1 MSTVSTENA
10 ILTGNGRVAT
20 LDDYRRIGGGEAL
33 DIALG
38 RGPDAVIDEIRR
50 SGLRGRGGA
59 GFPTGVKWSSVR
71 NEPGERRFV
80 VCNAAEGEPGTFKD
94 RWLIDV
100 DPYQLVEGLQI
111 AAFAVGAERAY
122 IGIKSSFAPQIDRLS
137 KAMLEM
143 DGAGLLIVPTE
154 VVLGPDEYLFGEE
167 KALMEVIEGNPPLP
181 RILPPYQHGLF
192 QGGTSSTSGA
202 VVNPTLANNVET
214 LSNVPHILRRG
225 AAWFRS
231 FGTETSPGTLVFT
244 VSGDVVAPGVY
255 ELPLG
260 IPLRTLLEG
269 VAGGVSAGRALKVVF
284 PGASATVITPSM
296 LDLPLDFDV
305 FREAGTGLGSGGFIV
320 YDDTTCIVEVTLL
333 FSRFL
338 GIESCGQ
345 CPACKTG
352 TGAITE
358 ALYRIQSGTGS
369 SEDIELALDRSLNV
383 TDAAR
388 CALPTGENRIVQS
401 AIRTFTDEFRAHA
414 GTPCPTPRDLRL
426 PKFTGFDA
434 TTGTF
439 TYDERYVRK
448 RPSWTYAPEGEPV
461 WPAGHPWERS

>member
-1 MSTVSTENA
+1 VSTTSTESA
-10 ILTGNGRVAT
+10 ILTGSGRVGT
-20 LDDYRRIGGGEAL
+20 LDDYRKVGGGEAL
-33 DIALG
+33 DIALT
-38 RGPDAVIDEIRR
+38 RGPEKVIEEL
-50 SGLRGRGGA
+50 SLAGLRGRGGA
-59 GFPTGVKWSSVR
+59 GFPTGVKWRAVR
-71 NEPGERRFV
+71 TEPGERRFA
-80 VCNAAEGEPGTFKD
+80 VCNGAEGEPGTFKD
-94 RWLIDV
+94 RWLLDLN
-100 DPYQLVEGLQI
+100 PYQVVEGLQI

-143 DGAGLLIVPTE
+143 DDAGLLIVPTE

-192 QGGTSSTSGA
+192 QGGTSSSRA
-202 VVNPTLANNVET
+202 AIVNPTLANNVET
-214 LSNVPHILRRG
+214 LANVPHIMRRG
-225 AAWFRS
+225 ATWFRS
-231 FGTETSPGTLVFT
+231 FGTEGSPGTMVFT
-244 VSGDVVAPGVY
+244 VSGDVQAGGVY

-260 IPLRTLLEG
+260 TPLRTLLEDI
-269 VAGGVSAGRALKVVF
+269 AGARAAKVVF
-284 PGASATVITPSM
+284 PGAASTIIVPAM
-296 LDLPLDFDV
+296 FDAALDFDV
-305 FREAGTGLGSGGFIV
+305 MREAGTGLGSGGFIV
-320 YDDTTCIVEVTLL
+320 YDESTCIVEVTLL

-358 ALYRIQSGTGS
+358 ALYRIQSGSGS
-369 SEDIELALDRSLNV
+369 QEDVELALDRSLSV

-388 CALPTGENRIVQS
+388 CALPTGENRIIQS
-401 AIRTFTDEFRAHA
+401 AIRTFTDEFTAHVGRA
-414 GTPCPTPRDLRL
+414 CPSPRSLTL
-426 PKFTGFDA
+426 PKLTAYDPKA
-434 TTGTF
+434 GTF
-439 TYDERYVRK
+439 TFDDRYARK